1 MFYYVNYKDNW
12 ADEMFVD
19 GFSIMDEKEYE
30 HYTAT
35 VNAIITDIECGLPF
49 IYQIGTNEEIEYNNV
64 NDFLSAFEVSEFEEY
79 PEGIEMVFGKKFPE
93 FGFFPYGQ
101 MLNTLWD
108 RANGLDDKDENEEMR
123 TEYYR
128 IDYFSSLNQVRI
140 GDPVYIE
147 VKGYSNTEIDAQIE
161 CFEEHFAT
169 EYYKQYGVSCYPET
183 TQIYKE
189 LYEQEMN
196 LNAYD
201 CWRRKKK

>member
-35 VNAIITDIECGLPF
+35 VNAIVVDIECGLPF
-49 IYQIGTNEEIEYNNV
+49 VYQIGTNEEIEYNNA

-79 PEGIEMVFGKKFPE
+79 PEGIEMIFGKKFPE

-101 MLNTLWD
+101 MLDTLWD
-108 RANGLDDKDENEEMR
+108 RANGLDDRDENEEMR

-128 IDYFSSLNQVRI
+128 IDYFNSLTRNRV
-140 GDPVYIE
+140 GDPVFIK
-147 VKGYSNTEIDAQIE
+147 VSGYSNTEIDAQIE
-161 CFEEHFAT
+161 TFEEHFAT
-169 EYYKQYGVSCYPET
+169 EYYKQYGVFCYPET

-189 LYEQEMN
+189 LYEEEMN
-196 LNAYD
+196 LNGNE
-201 CWRRKKK
+201 

>member
-35 VNAIITDIECGLPF
+35 VNAIVADIECGLPF

-101 MLNTLWD
+101 MLDTLWD
-108 RANGLDDKDENEEMR
+108 RSNGLEEEEDNETLEAYILDH
-123 TEYYR
+123 EKH
-128 IDYFSSLNQVRI
+128 FSI
-140 GDPVYIE
+140 
-147 VKGYSNTEIDAQIE
+147 
-161 CFEEHFAT
+161 
-169 EYYKQYGVSCYPET
+169 VSMWE
-183 TQIYKE
+183 
-189 LYEQEMN
+189 
-196 LNAYD
+196 A
-201 CWRRKKK
+201 

>member
-35 VNAIITDIECGLPF
+35 MNAIVADIECGLPF

-93 FGFFPYGQ
+93 FGFFPYEQ
-101 MLNTLWD
+101 MLDTLWD
-108 RANGLDDKDENEEMR
+108 RANDLEEEEDNEMR
-123 TEYYR
+123 EEYYR
-128 IDYFSSLNQVRI
+128 IDYYNSVSKERV
-140 GDPVYIE
+140 GDPVYIK
-147 VKGYSNTEIDAQIE
+147 VKGYSDTEIDAQVE
-161 CFEEHFAT
+161 TFEEHFAI
-169 EYYKQYGVSCYPET
+169 EYYNQYGVYVYPET
-183 TQIYKE
+183 CQIYEE
-189 LYEQEMN
+189 LYNKEMN
-196 LNAYD
+196 LNGND
-201 CWRRKKK
+201 

>member
-35 VNAIITDIECGLPF
+35 VNAIVADIECGLPF
-49 IYQIGTNEEIEYNNV
+49 TYQIGTNEEIEYNNV

-101 MLNTLWD
+101 MLDTLWD
-108 RANGLDDKDENEEMR
+108 RANGLEDEEENNEMR
-123 TEYYR
+123 EEYYR
-128 IDYFSSLNQVRI
+128 IDYFSSVNRVRV
-140 GDPVYIE
+140 GDPVYIK
-147 VKGYSNTEIDAQIE
+147 VKGYSDTEIDAQIE
-161 CFEEHFAT
+161 TFEEHFAT
-169 EYYKQYGVSCYPET
+169 EYYKQYGAYVYPET

-189 LYEQEMN
+189 LYEEEMN
-196 LNAYD
+196 LNGNE
-201 CWRRKKK
+201 

>member
-1 MFYYVNYKDNW
+1 MFYYVNYKDNL

-30 HYTAT
+30 HYAAT
-35 VNAIITDIECGLPF
+35 VNAIVADIECGLPF
-49 IYQIGTNEEIEYNNV
+49 IYQIGSNEEIEYNNV

-101 MLNTLWD
+101 MLDTLWD
-108 RANGLDDKDENEEMR
+108 RANGLENEEDNEMR

-128 IDYFSSLNQVRI
+128 IDYFNSLSRDRV
-140 GDPVYIE
+140 GDPVFIK
-147 VKGYSNTEIDAQIE
+147 VNGYSETEIDAQIE
-161 CFEEHFAT
+161 TFEEHFAT
-169 EYYKQYGVSCYPET
+169 EYYKQYNVFCYPET

-189 LYEQEMN
+189 LYEEEMN
-196 LNAYD
+196 LNGNE
-201 CWRRKKK
+201 

>member
-35 VNAIITDIECGLPF
+35 VNAIVADIECGLPF

-101 MLNTLWD
+101 MLDTLWD
-108 RANGLDDKDENEEMR
+108 RANDLEEEEDNEMR
-123 TEYYR
+123 EEYYR
-128 IDYFSSLNQVRI
+128 IDYYNSVSNERV
-140 GDPVYIE
+140 GDPVYIK
-147 VKGYSNTEIDAQIE
+147 VKGYSDTEIDAQVE
-161 CFEEHFAT
+161 TFEEHFAI
-169 EYYKQYGVSCYPET
+169 EYYNQYGVYVYPET
-183 TQIYKE
+183 CQIYEE
-189 LYEQEMN
+189 LYNKEMN
-196 LNAYD
+196 LNGNE
-201 CWRRKKK
+201 